1 MAGAGGTAL
10 SEDSEMVE
18 VEVEDESPSTRYRRY
33 QNSSLDFDPEY
44 WMNLHHFV
52 SDDEL

>member
-18 VEVEDESPSTRYRRY
+18 VEVEDESPSTRYSIDGTRIQVLTKSVT
-33 QNSSLDFDPEY
+33 QNIG
-44 WMNLHHFV
+44 
-52 SDDEL
+52 